1 MALTDLVFSSPPLT
15 GLPVALVFGDTGDVV
30 VPPAIADI
38 AGVFPAPAF
47 TARLR
52 DRRTLAL
59 TGTFP
64 AMVFMA
70 DARYAS
76 KTARPTVGQTA
87 QPWQVATHGEVGVDA
102 AMQRSTATPVGA
114 ATSWTPANR
123 AAGASTVRYTEAQ
136 RYTAFRTSL
145 FEGAAR
151 LATQA
156 TAGRYQDADRAMRIV
171 CGSRY
176 QEGTPAH
183 PEQTRARYQDGL
195 RDRRLTLAEYWQ
207 TALRL
212 AAVGNTSSASAA
224 VWLNLGW
231 LAAYQEAMRPPAGT
245 SPIDVVPPFEPCYL
259 PSTHLLFAAPWSAD
273 PNLVFICERH
283 GPGPQPGTTVV
294 VPIKRIYMTVNT
306 IALRRVDGDIS
317 IPAYGF
323 AMSIDV
329 DSYTWSLSAS
339 LPGMALA
346 DLQPAFPGDPV
357 LLEAWINGVA
367 YRFLVNSI
375 SRERQFAQSGIR
387 VSARG
392 LLSTLDS
399 PFVPSMYFGNDEDP
413 RTAQQL
419 MGDVLTLNG
428 IPLDWTV
435 DWGLTDWN
443 VPANVWSHTGS
454 YISALNNIAQAAG
467 GYIQPHPSL
476 KTLYVKPR
484 YPDGP
489 WNWASLTPDF
499 EIPAAVATTES
510 IEWLDKAVYNRVYV
524 SGETGG
530 VLGVITRDGTA
541 GDLVAQMVT
550 DPLITEGLAARQRGL
565 SILSDTG
572 LQANVTLRLPVL
584 TETGIIVP
592 GHLIDY
598 VDGGTTRRGI
608 VRSTQVSV
616 GGEAK
621 VWQSIGIETHVS

>member
-15 GLPVALVFGDTGDVV
+15 GLPVALVFGETGDVV

-212 AAVGNTSSASAA
+212 AAVGNTSASGPAA
-224 VWLNLGW
+224 WHNLGW

-245 SPIDVVPPFEPCYL
+245 SVPPDVVVPPFDPCYL
-259 PSTHLLFAAPWSAD
+259 PDTHLLFSAAWSAD
-273 PNLVFICERH
+273 TNLVFICERH
-283 GPGPQPGTTVV
+283 GPGPQPGTTLV

-306 IALRRVDGDIS
+306 ITLRRVDGNIP

-323 AMSIDV
+323 AMSIDA
-329 DSYTWSLSAS
+329 DSWTWNWSAS
-339 LPGMALA
+339 VPANAL
-346 DLQPAFPGDPV
+346 DLVQPAINGDPV
-357 LLEAWINGVA
+357 EVEAMVNGVA
-367 YRFLVNSI
+367 YRLCVEGISRQREFATARISLQGRGTAAILDAPYAPVRNHGNSI
-375 SRERQFAQSGIR
+375 A
-387 VSARG
+387 
-392 LLSTLDS
+392 
-399 PFVPSMYFGNDEDP
+399 

-419 MGDVLTLNG
+419 MGDVLTVNG
-428 IPLDWTV
+428 VGIGWSV
-435 DWGLTDWN
+435 DFGLTDWL
-443 VPANVWSHTGS
+443 VPGDVWARQGS
-454 YISALNNIAQAAG
+454 YIDAILELAQAAG
-467 GYIQPHPSL
+467 GYVQPHATAQ
-476 KTLYVKPR
+476 TLRILPR
-484 YPDGP
+484 YPAAP
-489 WNWASLTPDF
+489 WAWGALTPDY
-499 EIPAAVATTES
+499 ELPADVVAVEGIDWMRKPAYS
-510 IEWLDKAVYNRVYV
+510 RVHV
-524 SGETGG
+524 SGIGQG
-530 VLGVITRDGTA
+530 VLGQVTRAGTA
-541 GDLVAQMVT
+541 GDVLAPMVT
-550 DPLITEGLAARQRGL
+550 DSLITHADAARQRGL
-565 SILSDTG
+565 SILSDSG
-572 LQANVTLRLPVL
+572 RQARVSLKLPVL
-584 TETGIIVP
+584 AETGLILP
-592 GHLIDY
+592 GKFVRY
-598 VDGGTTRRGI
+598 VDGAQTRLGLVRGTALDWSAPKLRQTI
-608 VRSTQVSV
+608 SL
-616 GGEAK
+616 
-621 VWQSIGIETHVS
+621 ETHID